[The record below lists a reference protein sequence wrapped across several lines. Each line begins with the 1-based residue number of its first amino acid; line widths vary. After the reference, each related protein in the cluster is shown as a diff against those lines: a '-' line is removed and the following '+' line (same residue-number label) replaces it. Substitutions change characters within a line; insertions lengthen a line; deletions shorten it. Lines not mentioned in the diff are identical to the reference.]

1 MTDHSTLRQR
11 RRRTLAWGYKPIE
24 STAVRVVPR
33 YEAEMVEE
41 VEIKTMDVRTRKDA
55 RVAPA
60 GTNTVEGTLAAPLL
74 LESAMVAPPAGAA
87 PVKVTVPVEDPSPP
101 TTLVGFNVNEA
112 RTGSGTGTGV
122 TVSEA
127 DLVTPP

>member
-1 MTDHSTLRQR
+1 
-11 RRRTLAWGYKPIE
+11 
-24 STAVRVVPR
+24 
-33 YEAEMVEE
+33 MVEE
-41 VEIKTMDVRTRKDA
+41 VESKTRDVRTGKDA

-87 PVKVTVPVEDPSPP
+87 PVKVTVPVEDPSSPP
-101 TTLVGFNVNEA
+101 TTLEGFKLNEA
-112 RTGSGTGTGV
+112 RTGSGIGTGV

-127 DLVTPP
+127 DLVTPL

>member
-1 MTDHSTLRQR
+1 
-11 RRRTLAWGYKPIE
+11 
-24 STAVRVVPR
+24 
-33 YEAEMVEE
+33 MVEK
-41 VEIKTMDVRTRKDA
+41 VEIKTMDVRTGKDA

-74 LESAMVAPPAGAA
+74 LESAMVDPPAGAA

-101 TTLVGFNVNEA
+101 TTLEGFKLNEA
-112 RTGSGTGTGV
+112 RTGSGIGTGV

-127 DLVTPP
+127 DLVTPL